1 MSDAA
6 TIAALVGGH
15 ASRTPD
21 AVAISTIDGMIM
33 TWKQLA
39 SLLAAA
45 AEDWRKFGIAKTD
58 VVATSTPTTVAATP
72 AVFLSVAAA
81 SGCLPM
87 NSGYRLRECVEHMK
101 SARTR
106 ALLVFGSDEGDAVQ
120 AARSLGLRIIRLSPG
135 AILSGRWV
143 AQSETSEAGDATA
156 PEAHHPPEA
165 NDVALVLH
173 TSGTTARPKVVPLT
187 QGNLVASARRIAATL
202 KLAPGDRCLNLMPLF
217 HIHGLIGALL
227 SSVAAGATFVTAPTL
242 EPAAFGRWL
251 ADSEATWY
259 TAVPTMHQEI
269 VVAMRGAKLPASVK
283 LRFVR
288 SSSSPLP
295 PPVAAEL
302 EALFGAPGL
311 QAYGMPEAS
320 HQIACNPLPP
330 AERKPGSVG
339 LPTGT
344 EIRIVG
350 EGGRVLP
357 RGERGEVCITG
368 PGVFGGYAD
377 NPEANR
383 TSFINGSFRTGDEGY
398 LDEDGYLFLTGRW
411 KEMINRGGEKIAPAE
426 IDMVLLEH
434 PSVAQ
439 AVCFGVPHPTLGEDI
454 AAAVVPK
461 AGAQIEGEVL
471 QGFVADRVAPHKIPQ
486 KVFVMAALPKGPT
499 GKVVRREIAAQL
511 GAGGCGLAAATNAPG
526 APKAP
531 ADEGWE
537 EQLRRVWCEV
547 LNLAAVSPDDD
558 YFTLGGDSLRALT
571 IISKAEAIGVELT
584 MMDLMRHRSIR
595 RICAAKA
602 KAAAQRKQPDEQ
614 AARTSTNKPRERDSG
629 PR

>member
-15 ASRTPD
+15 ASRAPN
-21 AVAISTIDGMIM
+21 AVAISTIDGMVM

-45 AEDWRKFGIAKTD
+45 AEDWRTFGIAKTD

-106 ALLVFGSDEGDAVQ
+106 ALVVFGSDEGDAVQ
-120 AARSLGLRIIRLSPG
+120 AARSLGLPIIRLSPG

-143 AQSETSEAGDATA
+143 AQIETGETSESCDATA
-156 PEAHHPPEA
+156 PEAHHPPEE

-187 QGNLVASARRIAATL
+187 QGNLVASARRIAETL
-202 KLAPGDRCLNLMPLF
+202 QLVPGDRCLNVMPLF

-227 SSVAAGATFVTAPTL
+227 SSVAAGATFVTGPTL

-288 SSSSPLP
+288 SSSAPLP

-302 EALFGAPGL
+302 EALFGAPVL
-311 QAYGMPEAS
+311 QAYGMTEAS

-344 EIRIVG
+344 DIRIVG
-350 EGGRVLP
+350 EDGRVLP
-357 RGERGEVCITG
+357 CGERGEVCITG
-368 PGVFGGYAD
+368 PGVFSGYAD

-383 TSFINGSFRTGDEGY
+383 TSFINGFFRTGDEGY
-398 LDEDGYLFLTGRW
+398 LDEDGYLFLTGRL

-454 AAAVVPK
+454 AASVVPK
-461 AGAQIEGEVL
+461 AGAKIEGEVL
-471 QGFVADRVAPHKIPQ
+471 QGFVADRVASHKIPQ

-511 GAGGCGLAAATNAPG
+511 GTGGNGLAA

-547 LNLAAVSPDDD
+547 LNLADVSPDDD

-571 IISKAEAIGVELT
+571 IISKSEAIGVELT

-595 RICAAKA
+595 RICAAKVN
-602 KAAAQRKQPDEQ
+602 AAAQPIQPDE
-614 AARTSTNKPRERDSG
+614 RDRG